1 MLYAVQSYMKRSL
14 TALAMTVALLGC
26 GPENQARR
34 CDGKADFL
42 LVLSSPE
49 ESFPNDTQIQ
59 VTFGG
64 GSTETYW
71 LSAANDPEVLFCEIT
86 PAGSPS
92 NGGAGGA
99 DGGAS
104 SEWAGGFTHGGSGG
118 ALGTSPIRSLSC
130 EIWSAG
136 PATVTIRAASW
147 HTTRE
152 LKADP
157 EICTLRE
164 SIVLGEP
171 DPKP

>member
-1 MLYAVQSYMKRSL
+1 MKRTW

-26 GPENQARR
+26 GPENQPRR
-34 CDGKADFL
+34 CEGKADFL
-42 LVLSSPE
+42 LVLDSPND
-49 ESFPNDTQIQ
+49 SFPNDTQIQ

-86 PAGSPS
+86 PAGRQSG
-92 NGGAGGA
+92 GGAGGA

-104 SEWAGGFTHGGSGG
+104 SEWTGGFTHGGAGG
-118 ALGTSPIRSLSC
+118 ALGTSAIRSITC

-147 HTTRE
+147 HTVRE